1 MTFTLHQDCPVVP
14 ANMLLTVHNA
24 VNRKTRSGRVLALNL
39 PFPLWKRCG
48 QSPFTAAYQCFEEN
62 QKGSIEPGKQADFVI
77 LDKSPLDVPKEEIK
91 EIKVLQTIK
100 AGTIVYNAE

>member
-1 MTFTLHQDCPVVP
+1 MP

-24 VNRKTRSGRVLALNL
+24 VNRKTRSGRDIGPEFAIPPMEAL
-39 PFPLWKRCG
+39 RAVTIYG
-48 QSPFTAAYQCFEEN
+48 AYQCFEEN